1 MSEGDKDR
9 CICCGAEFV
18 DGKGFVEPHTFP
30 CANERYGWAFTI
42 NDSDRKWKWIDE
54 QTEITPEQWAE
65 FKAFNESTR
74 PHIASAPSPQGEQA
88 PVKQTPGEHA

>member
-30 CANERYGWAFTI
+30 CANGQYGWAWTMKE
-42 NDSDRKWKWIDE
+42 SERKTYGIYE
-54 QTEITPEQWAE
+54 QPHGLMQVA
-65 FKAFNESTR
+65 ALR
-74 PHIASAPSPQGEQA
+74 LVPHITGAPSPQSEQT
-88 PVKQTPGEHA
+88 PVKQSPGEHT